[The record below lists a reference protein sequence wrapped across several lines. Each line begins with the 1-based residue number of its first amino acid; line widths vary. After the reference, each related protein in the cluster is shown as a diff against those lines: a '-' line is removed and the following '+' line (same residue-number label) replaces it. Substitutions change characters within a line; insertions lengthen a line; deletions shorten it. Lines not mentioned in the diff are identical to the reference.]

1 VSQIHHQ
8 WNFDDCTGGTIVT
21 PPRLALRNS
30 LQIDSTLN
38 VLKPGDATARLFRT
52 PPVRTMDVQV
62 KAWKRAADELAAG
75 PALDYRAAVE
85 LAGQIA
91 RRQDADAGLQQAA
104 AQALPNLRA
113 ALATGADRRSKA
125 IAERRFAVVRDVLH
139 LLTLPRFGKRESPDK
154 VLTPEEHHR
163 RLLGLPL
170 DRRLFGPE
178 INAAYKQAAKRVHP
192 DAGGD
197 QRDFL
202 ALSQARDA
210 LMKRI

>member
-1 VSQIHHQ
+1 M
-8 WNFDDCTGGTIVT
+8 
-21 PPRLALRNS
+21 
-30 LQIDSTLN
+30 
-38 VLKPGDATARLFRT
+38 DA
-52 PPVRTMDVQV
+52 QV
-62 KAWKRAADELAAG
+62 KAWKRAADELAA
-75 PALDYRAAVE
+75 AAAFDHRAAVE
-85 LAGQIA
+85 LAGEIA
-91 RRQDADAGLQQAA
+91 RRQGADAGLQQAA

-113 ALATGADRRSKA
+113 ALAKGADRRSKA
-125 IAERRFAVVRDVLH
+125 IAERRFAVIRDALH

-154 VLTPEEHHR
+154 VLTPEERHR

-210 LMKRI
+210 LMKRV